1 MALAPLH
8 TAKIAFFGKL
18 RLQADITGRFSVIGF
33 IHP

>member
-8 TAKIAFFGKL
+8 TANFGKL